1 MKTILPITPILK
13 PYIPSQYEGESFT
26 ALELTAKSAAKIN
39 EIVEAYNKFVEGV
52 DATIVEFTS
61 GVNKTDELFRMEM
74 AQKFQDFIEV
84 IEIAY
89 DAQNLKISESV
100 EYLRANFKE
109 YVEEQVHN
117 LYESGE
123 LEENLL
129 DAVGELSTKFDGAIN
144 DIASYKNTMNA
155 EMAAFKSEINNT
167 TNDFIDTV
175 DGQIETMA
183 TNAAVAVNNCND
195 AAAAAMTAVD
205 ALNIAF
211 ADINGGAPT
220 DTDMADDY
228 NGGLVE

>member
-1 MKTILPITPILK
+1 MYNIHPITPILK
-13 PYIPSQYEGESFT
+13 PYVPSQYEGESFT

-39 EIVEAYNKFVEGV
+39 EIVEAFNKYVEKV
-52 DATIVEFTS
+52 DATIEDFKS
-61 GVNKTDELFRMEM
+61 GVNGDEELFRMEM
-74 AQKFQDFIEV
+74 AQKFQDFIDV

-109 YVEEQVHN
+109 YVEEQVRT

-129 DAVGELSTKFDGAIN
+129 DAVGELSSKFDGAIN

-155 EMAAFKSEINNT
+155 EMETFKGEINKT
-167 TNDFIDTV
+167 TTDFISTV
-175 DGQIETMA
+175 DDQLETMA

-195 AAAAAMTAVD
+195 AVAATMTAVD

-211 ADINGGAPT
+211 ADINGGTPT
-220 DTDMADDY
+220 DADMEDDF